1 VFQRGQEVSK
11 TILDNCEFACVMMQ
25 KTPKSAKY
33 LDELTGVP
41 VKEIIELRTF
51 DYILQQGRDY
61 TKGKIRW

>member
-1 VFQRGQEVSK
+1 
-11 TILDNCEFACVMMQ
+11 MMQ

-41 VKEIIELRTF
+41 VKEIAELRKF